1 MANLNGLAGDVVGQT
16 LTALLN
22 KFDPIVNDLEFYR
35 QVFKAL
41 KQGEVSLSQVQI
53 MESGQER
60 ILPPPPAEED
70 DAD

>member
-22 KFDPIVNDLEFYR
+22 KFDPIVNDLDFYR

-41 KQGEVSLSQVQI
+41 KQGEVSLRQVQI
-53 MESGQER
+53 MESGQVK
-60 ILPPPPAEED
+60 ILPPPPVEED
-70 DAD
+70 DAT

>member
-22 KFDPIVNDLEFYR
+22 KFDPIVNDLDFYR

-53 MESGQER
+53 MESGQVR